1 MLEKIGQYCSL
12 LYCRAEGNGKECLPV
27 IYTNTK

>member
-1 MLEKIGQYCSL
+1 MLEKNRAILQFTLG
-12 LYCRAEGNGKECLPV
+12 AEGNGKECLPV